1 MSSVYHYYVSQVKL
15 GKRKSSDTDS
25 TKSSKRKSSIQDTGS
40 IKNSRKKTLI
50 QEPAVIAYQPGQFV
64 AMCCEKYKEYKPQ
77 IAKINKVNGS
87 VGTVNIV
94 WLDGTYDSK
103 WKIWKI
109 GGRIIKDTVPL
120 RAILTEVE
128 LSSDMCISKK
138 LKSELDEKYCSAEY
152 V

>member
-1 MSSVYHYYVSQVKL
+1 V
-15 GKRKSSDTDS
+15 RS
-25 TKSSKRKSSIQDTGS
+25 TKST
-40 IKNSRKKTLI
+40 
-50 QEPAVIAYQPGQFV
+50 
-64 AMCCEKYKEYKPQ
+64 PQ

-87 VGTVNIV
+87 VVTVNIV
-94 WLDGTYDSK
+94 WLDGTYGSK

-152 V
+152 VCSGGFRTPFRIPL